1 MREDQSELMLAQA
14 KSGIASGANR
24 AKGRDG
30 KNNRDLDAEMR
41 KRRLAKNALL
51 AVGRRL
57 LMLLGCWWWRF
68 AVIVAT
74 VVVVVVGVLLLSSF
88 YFVY

>member
-14 KSGIASGANR
+14 RSGITGGANR

-51 AVGRRL
+51 AVRRAI
-57 LMLLGCWWWRF
+57 R
-68 AVIVAT
+68 
-74 VVVVVVGVLLLSSF
+74 SR
-88 YFVY
+88 Y